1 MVSKKV
7 PPVKTDK
14 SHAQKYGLK
23 KWSLIYSSIF
33 INFGRWRSSPYFK
46 YDILILV
53 TVIIKAATIFLT
65 TMILALSANVT
76 GTTISQASSAMEINP
91 VLRFLIDAQ
100 NAGLVG
106 TVILIPA
113 ALLAFYHI
121 AKKALFKE
129 HPLILQFFAWIMF
142 YSVFFNV
149 LHDLGTFIGFL
160 IRWGVIG

>member
-1 MVSKKV
+1 M
-7 PPVKTDK
+7 
-14 SHAQKYGLK
+14 L
-23 KWSLIYSSIF
+23 SS
-33 INFGRWRSSPYFK
+33 WRSNKYFK
-46 YDILILV
+46 YDLLVLASVILKAGTILV
-53 TVIIKAATIFLT
+53 T
-65 TMILALSANVT
+65 TMILALSANIT
-76 GTTISQASSAMEINP
+76 GTTIAQASGAMEINP

-121 AKKALFKE
+121 AKKALFRE
-129 HPLILQFFAWIMF
+129 HPLILQFFAWILF

-149 LHDLGTFIGFL
+149 LHDLGTYIGLL